1 MLTVILA
8 EDEFVVLEQL
18 SSALEDRGYR
28 VLKAGDGADAL
39 RLLSSQVCDVVVC
52 DEMMQVMSG
61 AQLVAAMRAE
71 PRLSTIPVIMMVDV
85 FNRPTIPLEPGVA
98 VIAKPVMLPQLFALV
113 EEVARATPGP
123 A

>member
-8 EDEFVVLEQL
+8 EDEFVVLEHL

-61 AQLVAAMRAE
+61 AQLVAAMHAE
-71 PRLSTIPVIMMVDV
+71 PRLSTIPVIMMVDL
-85 FNRPTIPLEPGVA
+85 FNRPTIPLDPDVA
-98 VIAKPVMLPQLFALV
+98 IIAKPVMLPQLFALV
-113 EEVARATPGP
+113 EEVAGAKPGP
-123 A
+123 G